1 MKQKEPLSPQTPSQ
15 GGPRAADGRRIEISP
30 QFLKAMREMKEGT
43 RPLFITGRAGTGKST
58 LLKYFA
64 AQFAAEGERPVVL
77 APTGVAALNA
87 GGQTIHRFF
96 RFKIDVTPEAALRK
110 KFTAEE
116 RRLYSALKTVI
127 IDEASMLRADLLD
140 CIDSLLRRAGPRR
153 KAPFGGVRM
162 IFFGDLYQI
171 PPVVTRDERE
181 IFQNLYESPY
191 FFHAKALQNMRMEII
206 ELDKIYRQKDRGFIE
221 ILNRIRNNSVSQ
233 EDLREL
239 NKRHRPHFQAPEEE
253 FWITLTGTN
262 HRADEVNRRRLSA
275 LPGRACLSRARVT
288 GDFGRESRPAPE
300 ELFFKKRAQIMM
312 LNNDSYG
319 RYVNGSVG
327 VIEDIV
333 SMDEGEELLIVRIQ
347 DQKELVEVTR
357 HKWESA
363 RFGLEGGKIVS
374 RTAGKFS
381 QLPFRLA
388 WAVTTHK
395 SQGKTYSRLIFD
407 VDRIFGFGQTYVAL
421 SRCSSLEG
429 LVLRRLLTAKDI
441 RADFRIRKFLTNHQY
456 SEAEKRLSR
465 EDKMRL
471 IQSAVIA
478 GENLRMVYLKADD
491 MRTER
496 TVTPVSAGR
505 EEYAGR
511 SFEGLRAFCALRKE
525 ERMFRLDRILDL
537 SRIPL
542 TGPPPSIRPEGEN

>member
-1 MKQKEPLSPQTPSQ
+1 MKQAESLPAPGLSPASC
-15 GGPRAADGRRIEISP
+15 ALIDGKRIEINS
-30 QFLKAMREMKEGT
+30 QFLKVLGEMKEGS

-58 LLKYFA
+58 LLKYFV
-64 AQFAAEGERPVVL
+64 AQAVDAGERPVVL

-96 RFKIDVTPEAALRK
+96 RFKIDVTPEAVLRK
-110 KFTAEE
+110 RFTAEE
-116 RRLYSALKTVI
+116 RDLYGALTTVI

-140 CIDSLLRRAGPRR
+140 CINSLLKRRGPF
-153 KAPFGGVRM
+153 KSAPFGGVRM

-171 PPVVTRDERE
+171 PPVVTRDERD
-181 IFQNLYESPY
+181 IFQKFYESPY
-191 FFHAKALQNMRMEII
+191 FFHAKALQNMKMDII
-206 ELDKIYRQKDRGFIE
+206 ELEKIYRQKDKGFIE
-221 ILNRIRNNSVSQ
+221 ILNRIRNNSASP

-239 NKRHRPHFQAPEEE
+239 NKRYRPHFQVPKEE

-262 HRADEVNRRRLSA
+262 YRADEVNRRRLNA
-275 LPGRACLSRARVT
+275 LPGKVRAARAHIT

-300 ELFFKKRAQIMM
+300 ELFFKKKAQIMM
-312 LNNDSYG
+312 LNNDSEG

-333 SMDEGEELLIVRIQ
+333 SMDEGEELLIVRLQ
-347 DQKELVEVTR
+347 GRKELAEVTR
-357 HKWESA
+357 HKWELA
-363 RFGLEGGKIVS
+363 RFALEGGKIVS
-374 RTAGKFS
+374 RSAGKFS

-407 VDRIFGFGQTYVAL
+407 GDRIFGFGQTYVAL

-429 LVLRRLLTAKDI
+429 LVLRRPLTAKDI
-441 RADFRIRKFLTNHQY
+441 RADFRIRKFLTDRQY
-456 SEAEKRLSR
+456 KEAEKNLSR
-465 EDKMRL
+465 EDKIHR
-471 IQSAVIA
+471 IERAIA
-478 GENLRMVYLKADD
+478 AGADLRMTYLKADD
-491 MRTER
+491 TRTER

-511 SFEGLRAFCALRKE
+511 SFEGLRAFCALRQE

-537 SRIPL
+537 KTLPR
-542 TGPPPSIRPEGEN
+542 